1 VLTSGPHN
9 EAYAG
14 TFSFRTVHAILDAM
28 ASEFDHV
35 IIDSPPLLALA
46 DAVVLSAQVD
56 NVLLIASA
64 GSIRRGD
71 LREAVKRLRETTQN
85 ILGIALN
92 RLDPSKNNYYSYYD
106 DYEMPEVT
114 PTQNGGGEPWYRRM
128 KRTAPSGN
136 R

>member
-1 VLTSGPHN
+1 
-9 EAYAG
+9 
-14 TFSFRTVHAILDAM
+14 
-28 ASEFDHV
+28 
-35 IIDSPPLLALA
+35 LA
-46 DAVVLSAQVD
+46 DAVVLGSQVD

-71 LREAVKRLRETTQN
+71 LREAIKRLRETTPH

-106 DYEMPEVT
+106 DYEISEVSESVK
-114 PTQNGGGEPWYRRM
+114 NGHGGNGDDPWYRRA
-128 KRTAPSGN
+128 KRAAPSGN